1 MILFINT
8 AFDKTVLALKKDKK
22 IFIEEINEDIKIS
35 QKLVEQTDIILKKAG
50 DKKTIVCVVHHPTP
64 TEQERWENTDLNKNG
79 VLPYCKKR
87 IENSIKWFNGDRKII
102 FKEME
107 CWVPDT
113 K

>member
-50 DKKTIVCVVHHPTP
+50 AKKEDIKLIGFNSGPGNFTSLRVSLTYIKAISYY
-64 TEQERWENTDLNKNG
+64 LNIPCSG
-79 VLPYCKKR
+79 VKFFSS
-87 IENSIKWFNGDRKII
+87 ISSIKFR
-102 FKEME
+102 
-107 CWVPDT
+107 
-113 K
+113 